1 MKKGPGIVLLS
12 FSFAAGVTAAEIA
25 GAPGGASSALCL
37 ASAILL
43 VYSALAKGNQ
53 YLPLALTFIFL
64 GALCRCTEAVTGTPP
79 PVNPFPGALDALCD
93 AIASAGFPGENSSAI
108 ITALLTGRRSG
119 LPRETV
125 QAFRLSGASHILAL
139 SGLHLGIIYLFVRR
153 LLAFFGNTPPA
164 RFARSGIT
172 LALCALYTVITGAS
186 PSTVRALLFII
197 INEAGGA
204 ASGRRRSPAATFS
217 IALMVQLAVRPSVIA
232 SAGFQLSYLAMLG
245 IILLY
250 PGLSSWYPGRRGLL
264 KGVWNAASLSTSCQL
279 FTAPVAWWRFRSLP
293 KYYLI
298 TNLLALPLTEGIIV
312 SALVCLILQ
321 AIGIRPQLLVK
332 ACGEMVKLLEFCLET
347 IASL

>member
-1 MKKGPGIVLLS
+1 MLS
-12 FSFAAGVTAAEIA
+12 FSFAAGVTAAQIA

-43 VYSALAKGNQ
+43 VYSAL
-53 YLPLALTFIFL
+53 
-64 GALCRCTEAVTGTPP
+64 GAMCRCTEAVTGTPP

-108 ITALLTGRRSG
+108 ITALLTGRRSA

-217 IALMVQLAVRPSVIA
+217 IALMVQLAVR
-232 SAGFQLSYLAMLG
+232 QLSYLAMLG